1 MFVVREDNLDGEQS
15 RSLLAMHLAGMHAT
29 SPPGSVF
36 ALDLSGLQAP
46 EVTVW
51 AAWQGD
57 QIASIGALKMLDSV
71 TGEVKSM
78 RTHPAFLRMGA
89 AALILE
95 RIITTARSRA
105 AKQLSLETGSGPAFE
120 PALSLYR
127 RRGFI
132 NGEAFSDY
140 AQSDFNQFLHLR
152 LDEQG

>member
-1 MFVVREDNLDGEQS
+1 MFVVREDNLESEQT
-15 RSLLAMHLAGMHAT
+15 RSLLAMHLAGMHAN

-51 AAWQGD
+51 VAWQGD
-57 QIASIGALKMLDSV
+57 LIASIGALKMLDSI

-95 RIITTARSRA
+95 RIIATARSRG

-120 PALSLYR
+120 PPLSLYR

-152 LDEQG
+152 LDEQR